1 MMYLRWALLAP
12 ISLLAN
18 IFAWITS
25 PFWAAWAAT
34 RAEHAL
40 PPPFDMI
47 HTHDNSVF
55 GLDFTGKDVPAT
67 WGERFAN
74 ASWWIR
80 RNPCYGWD
88 AHVLGFKSSE
98 VVDQVT
104 SMSGQ
109 FSTGKAALRIDK
121 MRLTG
126 DRMRFSYR
134 RDIPLWGGR
143 YCKIWFGHHY
153 FDQANYRMLKFDI
166 NPFKKA
172 G

>member
-1 MMYLRWALLAP
+1 MTKGILLYLVLAP
-12 ISLLAN
+12 ISFLFN
-18 IFAWITS
+18 IFVWITS
-25 PFWAAWAAT
+25 PIWAAWAAAK
-34 RAEHAL
+34 RLEVL
-40 PPPFDMI
+40 PGIFSWV
-47 HTHDNSVF
+47 HTHDANIYGGPMPDDF
-55 GLDFTGKDVPAT
+55 GS
-67 WGERFAN
+67 RFAT

-80 RNPCYGWD
+80 RNPGYGWD

-98 VVDQVT
+98 IVDQVT

-172 G
+172 D